1 MRNSSVSGETQVTM
15 TTLASRQFNQGISG
29 AKKAALHVPVFITD
43 RGRPAHG
50 LLTMADYLRRTI
62 CG

>member
-1 MRNSSVSGETQVTM
+1 M
-15 TTLASRQFNQGISG
+15 TTLASRQFNQIS
-29 AKKAALHVPVFITD
+29 AAPKKAALHGPVFITD

>member
-1 MRNSSVSGETQVTM
+1 M
-15 TTLASRQFNQGISG
+15 TTLASRQFNQVS
-29 AKKAALHVPVFITD
+29 AAPKKAALHVPVFITD